1 MDPNGYLDTVRVL
14 VEAGANKNQVT
25 KIGVALLHIAAAGG
39 YLEVV
44 RALIESGADVD
55 LITKDERT
63 AWDLASMNGHQEVVH
78 ELGAK
83 RPMMSMMSHAT
94 MCRVT

>member
-25 KIGVALLHIAAAGG
+25 KIGVAPLHIAAAGG

>member
-1 MDPNGYLDTVRVL
+1 M
-14 VEAGANKNQVT
+14 
-25 KIGVALLHIAAAGG
+25 
-39 YLEVV
+39 V

-94 MCRVT
+94 MSRVT

>member
-1 MDPNGYLDTVRVL
+1 ML

-25 KIGVALLHIAAAGG
+25 KIGVAPLHIAAAGG

>member
-25 KIGVALLHIAAAGG
+25 KIGVAPLHIAAAGG

-63 AWDLASMNGHQEVVH
+63 AWDFAAMNGHQEVVH

>member
-25 KIGVALLHIAAAGG
+25 KIGVAPLHVAAAGG

-63 AWDLASMNGHQEVVH
+63 AWDFASMNGHQEVVH

>member
-25 KIGVALLHIAAAGG
+25 KIGVAPLHIAAAGG
-39 YLEVV
+39 YVEVV

-55 LITKDERT
+55 LTTKDGQT
-63 AWDLASMNGHQEVVH
+63 AWDLASMNGYQEVVN
-78 ELGAK
+78 ELGTI
-83 RPMMSMMSHAT
+83 RPVAS
-94 MCRVT
+94 